1 MKDAKMYVIRKPHQ
15 GDEVVEN
22 VLNYMI
28 SSPFAYQDDIMTYEV
43 SCDSFDQMVY
53 DMHDVQALKP
63 MENHRGLFHLVLST
77 RPSNAAQRILD
88 AGAQAILEYFEIIG
102 HQAVVIPHYGS
113 TNNSMNY
120 HYHIALNPISL
131 DGKRRLHD
139 KWGTFCDM
147 VAYLNENT
155 PNNWT
160 WQYTTP
166 AIIKKN
172 F

>member
-28 SSPFAYQDDIMTYEV
+28 GSPYAYEEDIMTYEV

-53 DMHDVQALKP
+53 DIHEVQALKS

-77 RPSNAAQRILD
+77 RPSKAAQRILD
-88 AGAQAILEYFEIIG
+88 TGAQAILEYFEMTG

-113 TNNSMNY
+113 TSNNLNY

-131 DGKRRLHD
+131 DGKRRLYD
-139 KWGTFCDM
+139 KWGTFSDM
-147 VAYLNENT
+147 VAYLNTNT

-166 AIIKKN
+166 TIIKKN